1 MDNRTIEQAIAA
13 FAYVGKPTSYELHGL
28 GHIND
33 TYAVTCSQG
42 TTNRRY
48 ILQRINKDVFTEPVK
63 LVRNI
68 KLVSDYVR
76 ESVREAGGDPD
87 RESLTLIPTHDGMDY
102 YLDAQGDYW
111 RSYIF
116 IEDAICYQTAHDSEI
131 FYNSA
136 RGFGRFQLLLDG
148 FDAGLLHETIPG
160 FHDTRRRYEQLR
172 HAISSDK
179 HMRVSHVTQELEFAL
194 DRASSAAVL
203 MNELEN
209 GTLPLRVTHNDTK
222 LNNVMMDSITKQ
234 AVCVIDLDTVMP
246 GTSLFDYGDA
256 IRFGASTAEEDEK
269 DLSLVSIDLKL
280 AEAYTRGFLET
291 AGSIMID
298 KEVELMTWGAK
309 LMTLECG
316 VRFLA
321 DYLNGDT
328 YFKTHYAE
336 QNLDRCRT
344 QFKLVEDLENK
355 WQIYQQMVADN
366 YMRIVRSVNTKKL

>member
-1 MDNRTIEQAIAA
+1 MDKRKIEQAIAA
-13 FAYVGKPTSYELHGL
+13 FAYVGEPTSYELHGL

-33 TYAVTCSQG
+33 TYAVTCGQG
-42 TTNRRY
+42 FASRRY
-48 ILQRINKDVFTEPVK
+48 ILQRINKDVFAEPVK

-68 KLVSDYVR
+68 KLVSEYVR
-76 ESVREAGGDPD
+76 ESVRSVGGDPD
-87 RESLTLIPTHDGMDY
+87 RESLTLIPTHDGLDY
-102 YLDAQGDYW
+102 YLDSDGDYW

-116 IEDAICYQTAHDSEI
+116 IEDAICYQTAHDPEI

-172 HAISSDK
+172 QAIANDK
-179 HMRVSHVTQELEFAL
+179 HMRASHIKQEIDFAL

-203 MNELEN
+203 MDELEK

-222 LNNVMMDSITKQ
+222 LNNVMMDHISKE

-256 IRFGASTAEEDEK
+256 IRFGASTAEEDEQ
-269 DLSLVSIDLKL
+269 DLSLVSVDLKL

-291 AGSIMID
+291 AGSIMIAR
-298 KEVELMTWGAK
+298 EIELMTWGAK

-316 VRFLA
+316 IRFLA
-321 DYLNGDT
+321 DYLNGDI
-328 YFKTHYAE
+328 YFKIHRPD

-355 WQIYQQMVADN
+355 WQTYQQMVTDN
-366 YMRIVRSVNTKKL
+366 YSRIVREAHA